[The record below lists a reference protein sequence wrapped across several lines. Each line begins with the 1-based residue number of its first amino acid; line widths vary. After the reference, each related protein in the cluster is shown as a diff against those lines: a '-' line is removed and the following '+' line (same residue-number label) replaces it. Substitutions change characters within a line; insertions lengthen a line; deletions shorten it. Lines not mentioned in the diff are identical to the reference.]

1 MPIRIL
7 LVDDHRI
14 ILDSLSMLLSSI
26 DGVEVVAK
34 LSDSR
39 EVIPFMTTTPVDV
52 LISDLTMPYLD
63 GVQLTVL
70 VRQAFPNIPV
80 LLLTVSDEVSL
91 IRDAYRA
98 GIGGYVLKKADKSEL
113 ERALRTVIRGER
125 YFDEAVLHDLLS
137 PATQQSD
144 NQIDPVRLTE
154 RELDVI
160 RLIAQEYSTTQIA
173 ERLFISAGT
182 VETHRHNIMRKLGIR
197 NMVGILKYA
206 LRYQLI

>member
-1 MPIRIL
+1 MPIRVL

-14 ILDSLSMLLSSI
+14 ILDSLSLLLSSI
-26 DGVEVVAK
+26 DGVAVVATR
-34 LSDSR
+34 SDSR
-39 EVIPFMTTTPVDV
+39 EVLPFMANNPVDV
-52 LISDLTMPYLD
+52 LISDLAMPYID

-70 VRQAFPNIPV
+70 VRQAFPQVPV
-80 LLLTVSDEVSL
+80 LLLTVSDEVTL

-113 ERALRTVIRGER
+113 ERALRTVVRGER
-125 YFDEAVLHDLLS
+125 YFDEAVLRGLLTP
-137 PATQQSD
+137 PAEAALSQP
-144 NQIDPVRLTE
+144 DPVRLTE

-160 RLIAQEYSTTQIA
+160 RLIAQEYSTSQIA
-173 ERLFISAGT
+173 DRLFISSGT
-182 VETHRHNIMRKLGIR
+182 VESHRHNIMRKLGVR

>member
-1 MPIRIL
+1 MPIRVL

-14 ILDSLSMLLSSI
+14 ILDSLSLLLSSI
-26 DGVEVVAK
+26 EGVAVVAK

-39 EVIPFMTTTPVDV
+39 EVIPFMANTPVDV
-52 LISDLTMPYLD
+52 LISDLTMPHLD

-70 VRQAFPNIPV
+70 VRQAFPHIPV
-80 LLLTVSDEVSL
+80 LLLTVSDDVTL

-125 YFDEAVLHDLLS
+125 YFDEAVLRDLLM
-137 PATQQSD
+137 PATETIHQP
-144 NQIDPVRLTE
+144 DPVRLTE

-160 RLIAQEYSTTQIA
+160 RLIAQEYSTSQIA
-173 ERLFISAGT
+173 ELLFISAGT
-182 VETHRHNIMRKLGIR
+182 VETHRHNIMRKLGVR